1 MPHPL
6 QRRVIDELIDRE
18 GGYVNHRADRGG
30 PTRYGVTEA
39 VAREYGYRGDMR
51 YLPLELARD
60 IAADRYWHSL
70 RLDDIAPLHEPL
82 AEYLFDYGYHSGPG
96 RPGRD
101 IQRLLNVL
109 NRVERDY
116 DDIVVDGAVGP
127 ATLGALEAYHDTRGR
142 PGLVVLAESLNGLRK
157 AFLVGLAE
165 KRESQEAFTYG
176 WLRRVL
182 ELSHGGA

>member
-6 QRRVIDELIDRE
+6 QRQLIDALIDRE

-30 PTRYGVTEA
+30 PTRYGVTQA
-39 VAREYGYRGDMR
+39 VAREHGYRGDMR
-51 YLPLELARD
+51 ELPLDMARE

-70 RLDDIAPLHEPL
+70 RLDDIAEMHEPL

-101 IQRLLNVL
+101 LQRLLNVL
-109 NRVERDY
+109 NRQEDDY
-116 DDIVVDGAVGP
+116 PDVAVDGAVGP
-127 ATLGALEAYHDTRGR
+127 RTVEALESYHDTRGR
-142 PGLVVLAESLNGLRK
+142 PGLDVLAGALNGLRK

-182 ELSHGGA
+182 ELRDGSE